1 MSRWFTYCLLIA
13 AGTGAD
19 AGDNTF
25 RDQVAPI
32 LERRCVGCHNT
43 ADAKGGLA
51 LDTSARLHQG
61 GDSGTALVPGNA
73 TESLILQYVL
83 GDKAEMP
90 KTGPPLTAQEIAII
104 RKWIEAGAHWPEGL
118 TLEERPAADNN
129 WWSLQPLVRPQ
140 VPVMS
145 HTEANSPID
154 RFIQARLQ
162 QVGLSP
168 SQEAD
173 RRTLIRRLSYDLI
186 GLPPTPDEVAAF
198 IADPAP
204 DAYEQLV
211 DRLLASPLYGERWA
225 RHWLDVVHY
234 GETHG
239 YDKDKLRPNAWP
251 YRDYVIRAFNSD
263 KPYAEF
269 VREQLAGDVLAKD
282 PIDGATALG
291 FIAAGP
297 WDFISHVEV
306 PETKKDGQIAR
317 NLDRDDMV
325 VNTLNTFCSTTV
337 QCARCH
343 AHKFDPISQTDYYRL
358 QAVFAALDRADHS
371 FDASPEITRQRQT
384 LLAQQKRLKEQLAEA
399 EAAIVDT
406 AGSRYAEVTA
416 RIEELRSQQKQ
427 GFRPPPEHG
436 YHSAIASRDDDTKWV
451 QFDLGSP
458 QYVQAISLQPCYDDF
473 NSIGAGFGFPVRYR
487 LELSSDPRFE
497 NDLVTLADF
506 TQADAINPGLTAM
519 RINCPPGSKGQYL
532 RITATKLAARKDD
545 FIFALSEVQILN
557 TALKNIAPA
566 AKVTAL
572 DSIEAPIRWR
582 LTNLVDGIYPIQG
595 NEERNQEIARLQ
607 AEQQKLIAAVP
618 LRLQLLPQPL
628 KDQLSTIAAQL
639 TALPSPQKVYAGMVY
654 SGEGN
659 FRGTGANGG
668 QPRPI
673 HVLHRGNVDQPGK
686 EVGPGVPPLVPGLP
700 TAFVLP
706 DNHTEADRRIALA
719 EWIVHHDNPLTW
731 RSIVNRMWHYHFG
744 RGLVDSPN
752 DFGRMGA
759 TPSHPELLD
768 WLAIEFRDGG
778 QSLKQLHRMIVTSH
792 TYRQVS
798 DDRPDAA
805 RIDANNALL
814 WRANRRKLDAEAIRD
829 SLLFVSGRLND
840 QMSGPSYQDFVIE
853 RPEHS
858 PHFEYR
864 LHNPADPKSHRR
876 SVYRFLVR
884 SQPQPFMTTFD
895 CADPSMSVD
904 KRNETINA
912 LQALAL
918 LNNGLTLLT
927 ARDLAERVVDPA
939 VEVESQVQRAFTL
952 ALSRDPTPD
961 ELAVLTGYAQQHGLA
976 NTCRVILNLNEFA
989 FVD

>member
-1 MSRWFTYCLLIA
+1 MIA
-13 AGTGAD
+13 ASAGAD
-19 AGDNTF
+19 PEAARF
-25 RDQVAPI
+25 RDQVAPL
-32 LERRCVGCHNT
+32 LERRCVGCHNR
-43 ADAKGGLA
+43 ADAKGGFA
-51 LDTSARLHQG
+51 LDTVDRLRQG
-61 GDSGTALVPGNA
+61 GESGTAVVPGKA
-73 TESLILQYVL
+73 TDSLLLQYVI
-83 GDKAEMP
+83 GDQPEMP
-90 KTGPPLTAQEIAII
+90 KAGPPLSPAEIAIL
-104 RKWIEAGAHWPEGL
+104 RVWIERGANWPDGI
-118 TLEERPAADNN
+118 TLEERPAADLN
-129 WWSLQPLVRPQ
+129 WWSLQPLIRPRLPEIKADN
-140 VPVMS
+140 V
-145 HTEANSPID
+145 ASPID
-154 RFIQARLQ
+154 RFIQARLAQ
-162 QVGLSP
+162 DGLTASP
-168 SQEAD
+168 AAD
-173 RRTLIRRLSYDLI
+173 RRTLIRRLSYDLV
-186 GLPPTPDEVAAF
+186 GLPPTPAEVAAF

-211 DRLLASPLYGERWA
+211 DRLLASPQYGERWA

-269 VREQLAGDVLAKD
+269 VREQLAGDVLTED
-282 PIDGATALG
+282 PVDGATALG

-306 PETKKDGQIAR
+306 PESKKDGQIAR

-358 QAVFAALDRADHS
+358 QAVFAALDRADRP
-371 FDASPEITRQRQT
+371 FDASPEITRQRED
-384 LLAQQKRLKEQLAEA
+384 LLARQARLKEQLAQA
-399 EAAIVDT
+399 EATIVQA
-406 AGSRYAEVTA
+406 AGPRYAEIAT
-416 RIEELRSQQKQ
+416 RLDELRTQQKQ

-436 YHSAIASRDDDTKWV
+436 YHSAIASRDDVTKWV

-458 QYVQAISLQPCYDDF
+458 QFVQAVTLHPCYDDF
-473 NSIGAGFGFPVRYR
+473 NKIGAGFGFPVRYR
-487 LELSSDPRFE
+487 IEMANDSRFE
-497 NDLVTLADF
+497 TDVTMIADLTAADVL
-506 TQADAINPGLTAM
+506 NPGLSPV
-519 RINCPPGSKGQYL
+519 RINATPAAKGQYL
-532 RITATKLAARKDD
+532 RISATKLAPRQND

-557 TALKNIAPA
+557 TALKNMAPT
-566 AKVTAL
+566 AKITAH

-582 LTNLVDGIYPIQG
+582 ITNLVDGLYPIQG
-595 NEERNQEIARLQ
+595 NAELVQELHRLQ
-607 AEQQKLIAAVP
+607 DEQRKLIDAVP
-618 LRLQLLPQPL
+618 LRVQTRPRQFQEQLAQVA
-628 KDQLSTIAAQL
+628 TQL
-639 TALPSPQKVYAGMVY
+639 TALPAAQKVYAGLVY

-659 FRGTGANGG
+659 FRGTGPNGG

-673 HVLHRGNVDQPGK
+673 YVLHRGNVDQPGK
-686 EVGPGVPPLVPGLP
+686 AVGPGVPPLVPGFP
-700 TAFVLP
+700 VEFNLP
-706 DNHTEADRRIALA
+706 DNPTEADRRIALA
-719 EWIVHHDNPLTW
+719 EWVVHHDNPLTW

-778 QSLKQLHRMIVTSH
+778 QSLKQLHRLIVTSQ

-798 DDRPDAA
+798 DDRPEAA

-840 QMSGPSYQDFVIE
+840 QMSGPSFQDFVIE

-864 LHNPADPKSHRR
+864 LHDPEDPRSHRR

-884 SQPQPFMTTFD
+884 SQPQPFMTTLD

-918 LNNGLTLLT
+918 LNNGLTLLA
-927 ARDLAERVVDPA
+927 ARDLADRVTATTIEVDQQIP
-939 VEVESQVQRAFTL
+939 QAFAL
-952 ALSRDPTPD
+952 ALSRDPTAE
-961 ELAVLTGYAQQHGLA
+961 ELAVLTGYARQHGLA